1 LQFHKTAFIYTQF
14 IMSTISITTT
24 QNIEV
29 EYDLASL
36 GERVVGWILDVV
48 LIIVYILVLLFTIIG
63 LNDLV
68 PFVRNNGW
76 MVFFFILPIFF
87 YDLACEVLFNGQSL
101 GKKVMGIKVISLNG
115 EQPSL
120 GQYLIRWLFRLVDF
134 TFTNNLCALIMVA
147 ATEKRQRLG
156 DTIAGTTLVKIKP
169 RTSIQ
174 QTLYVPTDEEDKVY
188 NATYPEVVNL
198 SDSDIQ
204 LVKEVLINV
213 QRSGNTMLALQAM
226 NKIEQ
231 VLQITSKQEPSNFLY
246 TILADYNNL
255 ASKL

>member
-1 LQFHKTAFIYTQF
+1 
-14 IMSTISITTT
+14 MSTISITTT

-36 GERVVGWILDVV
+36 GERIVGRILDGLLIVV
-48 LIIVYILVLLFTIIG
+48 YAFIIIFIVIG
-63 LNDLV
+63 TSQFNS
-68 PFVRNNGW
+68 FFENNGW
-76 MVFFFILPIFF
+76 MVVFFILPPFF
-87 YDLACEVLFNGQSL
+87 YDLVCEMLFNGQSL

-115 EQPSL
+115 EQPTF

-134 TFTNNLCALIMVA
+134 SLTGSLCGLICVA

-156 DTIAGTTLVKIKP
+156 DIIAGTTLVKTRP
-169 RTSIQ
+169 RANIQ
-174 QTLYVPTDEEDKVY
+174 QTLYVPTEENTYVP
-188 NATYPEVVNL
+188 TYPEVINL

-213 QRSGNTMLALQAM
+213 QKTRNTMLALQAM
-226 NKIEQ
+226 NRIEQ
-231 VLQITSKQEPSNFLY
+231 VLHITSKQDPVSFLY
-246 TILADYNNL
+246 SVLSDYNNL

>member
-1 LQFHKTAFIYTQF
+1 
-14 IMSTISITTT
+14 MSTISITTT

-36 GERVVGWILDVV
+36 GERIVGRLLDWV
-48 LIIVYILVLLFTIIG
+48 LIVVYALILIFTLIGFGNLGSFLGNNPLIVFFLVL
-63 LNDLV
+63 
-68 PFVRNNGW
+68 PA
-76 MVFFFILPIFF
+76 FF
-87 YDLACEVLFNGQSL
+87 YDLGCEILFNGQSL

-115 EQPSL
+115 EQPNL

-134 TFTNNLCALIMVA
+134 SFTSSLCALIMVA

-156 DTIAGTTLVKIKP
+156 DMIAGTTLVKTKP
-169 RTSIQ
+169 RTNIQ
-174 QTLYVPTDEEDKVY
+174 QTLYVPTEEKEY
-188 NATYPEVVNL
+188 NPTYPEVINL

-213 QRSGNTMLALQAM
+213 QRSKNTMLALQAM

-231 VLQITSKQEPSNFLY
+231 VLHITSKQEPVNFLY
-246 TILADYNNL
+246 TVLADYNNL
-255 ASKL
+255 ASRL